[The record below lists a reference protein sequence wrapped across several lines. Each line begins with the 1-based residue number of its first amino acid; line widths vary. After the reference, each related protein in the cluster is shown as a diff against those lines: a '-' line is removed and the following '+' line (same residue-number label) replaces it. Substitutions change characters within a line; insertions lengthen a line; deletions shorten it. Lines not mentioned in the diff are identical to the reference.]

1 MNEKRTTPGG
11 GRRSKRAAPTIDLAA
26 TEVQPVASGQGEPA
40 PEPSRTESLKPEPA
54 VETSAGQTPPQEPLQ
69 ESLQES
75 PRADAP
81 DDPATHTPSHTTND
95 TTNDTWT
102 SMGRHLTVPVLAAG
116 FAGAAATTL
125 VLFALWL
132 TGLLPIRYAGSTAT
146 RARVAAL
153 EMEMTALQNRA
164 APAPDAKAVAALTER
179 VNAMQAAIAK
189 LPAGDV
195 VQDTALAERVT
206 AADNAM
212 KSLGVALAALNKRGD
227 DIAGTATQARER
239 AEAAEKAVAEL
250 RGNVQDVSKTAASGA
265 SSADIDALQKRIAAL
280 EQLAQTARDDIA
292 KTGASDAAARLAV
305 SAVALREAVFSG
317 APYAALLA
325 QAKALGAS
333 DKWLTPLG
341 QFAASGVP
349 SSQALAQELRA
360 LLPAMTKLAAPQTA
374 PEGGFIER
382 LQANASKL
390 VRVRPVDAPAGED
403 AAAVLARIEAA
414 ASKADIPAALAEIL
428 KLPEPVRAP
437 ALAWMA
443 KVQARQ
449 AVANAARGLVADTS
463 STLGSK

>member
-11 GRRSKRAAPTIDLAA
+11 GRSKRAAPTIDLAA
-26 TEVQPVASGQGEPA
+26 TEVKPVASEQGESA
-40 PEPSRTESLKPEPA
+40 PESLKTEPLKPEPV
-54 VETSAGQTPPQEPLQ
+54 VETSAGQTPPQESPQ
-69 ESLQES
+69 ETPPVDP

-81 DDPATHTPSHTTND
+81 NEPANDTTND

-102 SMGRHLTVPVLAAG
+102 SIGRHVTVPVLVAG
-116 FAGAAATTL
+116 FAGAATTTL

-164 APAPDAKAVAALTER
+164 VPALDTKAVAALTER
-179 VNAMQAAIAK
+179 VNTMQAAIAK

-195 VQDTALAERVT
+195 AQDPALAERVT

-250 RGNVQDVSKTAASGA
+250 RSSVQIATTATAGL
-265 SSADIDALQKRIAAL
+265 SSADVDALQKRIAAL
-280 EQLAQTARDDIA
+280 EQSAQTVRDDIA

-341 QFAASGVP
+341 QFAAAGVP

-360 LLPAMTKLAAPQTA
+360 VLPAMTKIAAPQTA
-374 PEGGFIER
+374 SEGGFIER

-403 AAAVLARIEAA
+403 AAAVLARVETA
-414 ASKADIPAALAEIL
+414 ASKADIPAALAEVL

-437 ALAWMA
+437 AQAWLV

-463 STLGSK
+463 SALGSK